1 MVDSQ
6 EPKIFEKT
14 INLISQKH
22 DLEEISK
29 KVDVFGS
36 NLCHYASR
44 YPSSF
49 FMDLQRTARGF

>member
-14 INLISQKH
+14 INLISQKNN
-22 DLEEISK
+22 LEDISK

-36 NLCHYASR
+36 NLCHYATR
-44 YPSSF
+44 YPSGF
-49 FMDLQRTARGF
+49 FLDLERTVRG